1 MIFIFCS
8 YYKGL
13 SAIEE
18 SKSFL
23 DVLSDTALY
32 ILIIVLLALII
43 SVLISIRISKS
54 IIKPVEE
61 LALRLDKADSIQT
74 YSELE
79 PFVAALEKQKKK
91 HSELDRQ
98 KKQFTAN
105 VSHEL
110 KTPLT
115 SIAGY
120 AELIESGIA
129 KEEDIKPFASTIR
142 TQALR
147 LVTLSEDIIKLSQ
160 LDEGESVNV
169 PFSSTDIYEI
179 AKRCVAALSINARLK
194 NVTIELKGESSFIK
208 ANPPLVEEMIYNLCD
223 NAIRYN
229 TDGGSVT
236 VEIEQKDGQTLLT
249 VSDTGIGIDSKYHEK
264 IFERFFRVDKSRS
277 KETGGTGLGLAIVKH
292 IIQLHNAE
300 MSVESFAGKGTSISI
315 KFKNS

>member
-1 MIFIFCS
+1 MIFIF
-8 YYKGL
+8 
-13 SAIEE
+13 SAYCKDV
-18 SKSFL
+18 KSPA
-23 DVLSDTALY
+23 DVLSDNAIY
-32 ILIIVLLALII
+32 ILFAILIEIII

-61 LALRLDKADSIQT
+61 LASKLDKTDDIET

-79 PFVAALEKQKKK
+79 PFVTALEEQKKK

-129 KEEDIKPFASTIR
+129 KQEDIRPFASTIR
-142 TQALR
+142 KQALR

-179 AKRCVAALSINARLK
+179 AKRCVDALSINARLK
-194 NVTIELKGESSFIK
+194 NVTIELKGENSFIK
-208 ANPPLVEEMIYNLCD
+208 VNPPLVEEMIYNLCD

-236 VEIEQKDGQTLLT
+236 VEIEQNDGQTLVT

-292 IIQLHNAE
+292 IVQLHNAE
-300 MSVESFAGKGTSISI
+300 MSVESSAGKGTSISI